1 MSNKIVVNPFVAQ
14 TNMNLSAMIS
24 KVNLVG
30 GNTKKWWVDTGATRH
45 VYSKKKIFSTY
56 NPVGNKRK
64 FFEGNFSTSKIEGIG
79 KVVLKMNT
87 GKFLTLKDVLLVT
100 EIQKNLVSGS
110 LLSKNGFKLVFKSDK
125 FSLFKSGMYV
135 GKGYLSN
142 DLFKMM

>member
-64 FFEGNFSTSKIEGIG
+64 FFMGNSSTSKIEGIG
-79 KVVLKMNT
+79 KVVLKMT
-87 GKFLTLKDVLLVT
+87 TDR
-100 EIQKNLVSGS
+100 
-110 LLSKNGFKLVFKSDK
+110 KS
-125 FSLFKSGMYV
+125 V
-135 GKGYLSN
+135 V
-142 DLFKMM
+142 